1 MAWSIQGF
9 LKLSWVHGLLILLL
23 SFLIYGQSLH
33 YGYVLD
39 DTIVVDEN
47 KFVAKGVNGIWD
59 ILSKETF
66 TGYFGEQ
73 KNLVAGARYRP
84 LSLVSFAI
92 EHSIFGKKPGISHF
106 INILL
111 YALCG
116 LFFYRLIINLKIIAD
131 KNAGIYLALIASLL
145 FIAHPIHSEA
155 VANIKGR
162 DEIMCLLFSLIAL
175 FQFIQYYDSK
185 QLSNIWIASISFFL
199 ALLSKENAITYLAIV
214 PLTLVVFRNVTL
226 FSAIRKTWPLLVVAL
241 IFLIIR
247 TEVIG
252 YFFNSGVKI
261 TDLMNDP
268 FIGMKSSEKFA
279 TIIFTIG
286 WYIKLLMFPHPLTHD
301 YYPYHVQKM
310 GLTSMPFLISII
322 LILAI
327 IILAYKKR
335 KSQPLF
341 FYCVSYFI
349 ITISIVSNFI
359 FPVGTFMNERFLF
372 MPSIGFILLI
382 SHYGYQSI
390 MNQNRLYQYSSML
403 LFSLLF
409 IGYTFKTV
417 TRVPDWKDGFS
428 LNISGANI
436 SQNSARINMFA
447 GVSYFQLYQNEKDQT
462 KKYEY
467 LTIADQYMD
476 KSLKIFP
483 DYGQGL
489 NMKAGILAEWHK
501 KDNNTEAFLKGIIPV
516 VERRPDLTFV
526 NEYLAYL
533 NKNPSN
539 ASVLLPF
546 YRQIGYDVLYK
557 KKRRYDFAI
566 QYLTSAKELNP
577 NNPEILK
584 QLSEIY
590 TTYAGSAGVSA
601 KDASDYRTMAQNLL
615 NQINLIPK

>member
-1 MAWSIQGF
+1 MAWSIQGI

-131 KNAGIYLALIASLL
+131 KNAGIYMALIASLL

-185 QLSNIWIASISFFL
+185 QLSNIWKASISFFF

-226 FSAIRKTWPLLVVAL
+226 FSAIRKTWPLLFVAL

-286 WYIKLLMFPHPLTHD
+286 WYIKLLIFPHPLTHD

-335 KSQPLF
+335 KSQPIF
-341 FYCVSYFI
+341 FYCVSYFV

-390 MNQNRLYQYSSML
+390 MKQNRVYQYSSIL

-501 KDNNTEAFLKGIIPV
+501 KDNNTEAFLKGITPV

-546 YRQIGYDVLYK
+546 YRQIGYEVLYK

-590 TTYAGSAGVSA
+590 TSYAGSAGVSA

>member
-1 MAWSIQGF
+1 MVCQAF
-9 LKLSWVHGLLILLL
+9 L
-23 SFLIYGQSLH
+23 
-33 YGYVLD
+33 
-39 DTIVVDEN
+39 
-47 KFVAKGVNGIWD
+47 
-59 ILSKETF
+59 
-66 TGYFGEQ
+66 
-73 KNLVAGARYRP
+73 
-84 LSLVSFAI
+84 
-92 EHSIFGKKPGISHF
+92 
-106 INILL
+106 
-111 YALCG
+111 
-116 LFFYRLIINLKIIAD
+116 
-131 KNAGIYLALIASLL
+131 
-145 FIAHPIHSEA
+145 
-155 VANIKGR
+155 
-162 DEIMCLLFSLIAL
+162 
-175 FQFIQYYDSK
+175 
-185 QLSNIWIASISFFL
+185 
-199 ALLSKENAITYLAIV
+199 
-214 PLTLVVFRNVTL
+214 
-226 FSAIRKTWPLLVVAL
+226 
-241 IFLIIR
+241 
-247 TEVIG
+247 
-252 YFFNSGVKI
+252 
-261 TDLMNDP
+261 
-268 FIGMKSSEKFA
+268 
-279 TIIFTIG
+279 
-286 WYIKLLMFPHPLTHD
+286 
-301 YYPYHVQKM
+301 
-310 GLTSMPFLISII
+310 
-322 LILAI
+322 
-327 IILAYKKR
+327 
-335 KSQPLF
+335 
-341 FYCVSYFI
+341 
-349 ITISIVSNFI
+349 VSNFI

-390 MNQNRLYQYSSML
+390 MNQNRLYQYSSIL

-577 NNPEILK
+577 NNTEILK

>member
-1 MAWSIQGF
+1 MAWSIQGI

-185 QLSNIWIASISFFL
+185 QLSNIWKASISFFF

-286 WYIKLLMFPHPLTHD
+286 WYIKLLIFPHPLTHD

-335 KSQPLF
+335 KSQPIF

-390 MNQNRLYQYSSML
+390 MNQNRLYQYSSIL

-590 TTYAGSAGVSA
+590 TSYAGSAGVSA

>member
-1 MAWSIQGF
+1 MAWSIQGI

-84 LSLVSFAI
+84 LSLVSFAL
-92 EHSIFGKKPGISHF
+92 EQSIFGKKPGISHL

-111 YALCG
+111 YAFCG
-116 LFFYRLIINLKIIAD
+116 WFLYRLILNLKIIANKD
-131 KNAGIYLALIASLL
+131 AGIYLALIASLL

-162 DEIMCLLFSLIAL
+162 DEIMCLLFSLVAL
-175 FQFIQYYDSK
+175 FQFIQYYDTK
-185 QLSNIWIASISFFL
+185 QLSNIWTASISFFL

-214 PLTLVVFRNVTL
+214 PLTLVVFRNVTF
-226 FSAIRKTWPLLVVAL
+226 FSAIRKTWPLIVVAL

-279 TIIFTIG
+279 TIIYTIG
-286 WYIKLLMFPHPLTHD
+286 WYIKLLIFPHPLTHD

-310 GLTSMPFLISII
+310 GLTSIPFLISII
-322 LILAI
+322 LISTI

-335 KSQPLF
+335 KSQPVF

-382 SHYGYQSI
+382 SYYGYQYI
-390 MNQNRLYQYSSML
+390 LNQNRIYQYSSIL

-409 IGYTFKTV
+409 IGYSFKTV
-417 TRVPDWKDGFS
+417 IRVPDWKDGFS

-447 GVSYFQLYQNEKDQT
+447 GVSYFQLYQNEKDQS

-501 KDNNTEAFLKGIIPV
+501 KDNNTDAFLKGIRPV

-546 YRQIGYDVLYK
+546 YSQIGYEVLYK

-577 NNPEILK
+577 NNPELLK
-584 QLSEIY
+584 QLSEVY
-590 TTYAGSAGVSA
+590 TSYAGSAGVSA

>member
-1 MAWSIQGF
+1 MAWSIQGI

-92 EHSIFGKKPGISHF
+92 EHSIFGKKPGMSHF

-116 LFFYRLIINLKIIAD
+116 WFFYRLIINLKIIANKD
-131 KNAGIYLALIASLL
+131 AGIYLALIASLL

-185 QLSNIWIASISFFL
+185 QLSNIWKASISFFF

-286 WYIKLLMFPHPLTHD
+286 WYIKLLIFPHPLTHD

-310 GLTSMPFLISII
+310 GLTSIPFIISII
-322 LILAI
+322 LILT
-327 IILAYKKR
+327 ILFLAFKKR
-335 KSQPLF
+335 KSQPIF

-390 MNQNRLYQYSSML
+390 MNQNRLYQYSSIL

-501 KDNNTEAFLKGIIPV
+501 KDNNTAAFLKGIIPV

-526 NEYLAYL
+526 NDYLAYL

>member
-1 MAWSIQGF
+1 MAWSIQGI

-131 KNAGIYLALIASLL
+131 KNAGIYLAFIASLL

-185 QLSNIWIASISFFL
+185 QLSNIWKASISFFF

-286 WYIKLLMFPHPLTHD
+286 WYIKLLIFPHPLTHD

-335 KSQPLF
+335 KSQPIF

-390 MNQNRLYQYSSML
+390 MNQNRLYQYSSIL

-590 TTYAGSAGVSA
+590 TSYAGSAGVSA

>member
-1 MAWSIQGF
+1 MAWSIQGI

-185 QLSNIWIASISFFL
+185 QLSNIWKASISFFF

-241 IFLIIR
+241 FFLIIR

-390 MNQNRLYQYSSML
+390 MNQNRLYQYSSIL

-501 KDNNTEAFLKGIIPV
+501 KDNNTAAFLKGIIPV

-526 NEYLAYL
+526 NDYLAYL

-590 TTYAGSAGVSA
+590 TSYAGSAGVSA

>member
-1 MAWSIQGF
+1 MAWSIQGI

-47 KFVAKGVNGIWD
+47 KFVAKGINGIWN

-116 LFFYRLIINLKIIAD
+116 WFFYRLIINLKIIANKD
-131 KNAGIYLALIASLL
+131 AGIYLAFIASLL

-185 QLSNIWIASISFFL
+185 QLSNIWIASISFFF

-286 WYIKLLMFPHPLTHD
+286 WYIKLLIFPHPLTHD

-390 MNQNRLYQYSSML
+390 MNQNRLYQYSSIL

-501 KDNNTEAFLKGIIPV
+501 KDNNTAAFLKGIIPV

-526 NEYLAYL
+526 NDYLAYL

>member
-1 MAWSIQGF
+1 MAWSIQRF

-84 LSLVSFAI
+84 LSLVSFAL
-92 EHSIFGKKPGISHF
+92 EQSIFGKKPAISHL

-116 LFFYRLIINLKIIAD
+116 WFLYRLILNLKIIANKD
-131 KNAGIYLALIASLL
+131 AGIYLALIASLL

-175 FQFIQYYDSK
+175 YQFIQYYDTK
-185 QLSNIWIASISFFL
+185 QLLNIWTASISFFL

-226 FSAIRKTWPLLVVAL
+226 FSAIRKTWPLLLVAL
-241 IFLIIR
+241 IFLVIR

-279 TIIFTIG
+279 TIIYTIG
-286 WYIKLLMFPHPLTHD
+286 WYIKLLIFPHPLTHD

-310 GLTSMPFLISII
+310 GLTSIPFLISII

-327 IILAYKKR
+327 LILAYKKR
-335 KSQPLF
+335 KSQPIF
-341 FYCVSYFI
+341 FYCVSYFV

-390 MNQNRLYQYSSML
+390 MNQNRVYQYSSIL
-403 LFSLLF
+403 FFSLLF
-409 IGYTFKTV
+409 VGYTFKTV

-577 NNPEILK
+577 NNPELLK
-584 QLSEIY
+584 QLSEVY
-590 TTYAGSAGVSA
+590 TSYAGSAGVSA

>member
-1 MAWSIQGF
+1 MARSIQGI

-116 LFFYRLIINLKIIAD
+116 WFFYRLIINLKIIANKD
-131 KNAGIYLALIASLL
+131 AGIYLALIASLL

-185 QLSNIWIASISFFL
+185 QLLNIWTASISFFL

-226 FSAIRKTWPLLVVAL
+226 FIAIRKTWPLLVVAL

-286 WYIKLLMFPHPLTHD
+286 WYIKLLIFPHPLTHD

-310 GLTSMPFLISII
+310 GLTSMPFLISLI

-335 KSQPLF
+335 KSQPIF
-341 FYCVSYFI
+341 FYCVSYFV

-390 MNQNRLYQYSSML
+390 MNQNRVYQYSSIL

-590 TTYAGSAGVSA
+590 TSYAGSAGVSA

>member
-1 MAWSIQGF
+1 MARSIQGI

-116 LFFYRLIINLKIIAD
+116 WFFYRLIINLKIIANKD
-131 KNAGIYLALIASLL
+131 AGIYLALIASLL

-185 QLSNIWIASISFFL
+185 QLLNIWTASISFFL

-286 WYIKLLMFPHPLTHD
+286 WYIKLLIFPHPLTHD

-310 GLTSMPFLISII
+310 GLTSMPFLISLI

-335 KSQPLF
+335 KSQPIF
-341 FYCVSYFI
+341 FYCVSYFV

-390 MNQNRLYQYSSML
+390 LNQNRVYQYSSIL

-417 TRVPDWKDGFS
+417 TRVPDWKNGFS

-590 TTYAGSAGVSA
+590 TSYAGSAGVSA

>member
-1 MAWSIQGF
+1 MAWSIQGI

-185 QLSNIWIASISFFL
+185 QLSNIWKASISFFF

-241 IFLIIR
+241 FFLIIR

-286 WYIKLLMFPHPLTHD
+286 WYIKLLIFPHPLTHD

-310 GLTSMPFLISII
+310 GLTSIPFLISII

-335 KSQPLF
+335 KSQPIF
-341 FYCVSYFI
+341 FYCVSYFV

-390 MNQNRLYQYSSML
+390 MNQNRLYQYSSIL

-577 NNPEILK
+577 NNTEILK

>member
-1 MAWSIQGF
+1 MAWSIQGI

-185 QLSNIWIASISFFL
+185 QLSNIWKASISFFF

-241 IFLIIR
+241 FFLIIR

-286 WYIKLLMFPHPLTHD
+286 WYIKLLIFPHPLTHD

-310 GLTSMPFLISII
+310 GLTSIPFLISII

-335 KSQPLF
+335 KSQPIF
-341 FYCVSYFI
+341 FYCVSYFV

-390 MNQNRLYQYSSML
+390 MNQNRVYKYSSIFF
-403 LFSLLF
+403 FSLLF

-577 NNPEILK
+577 NNTEILK